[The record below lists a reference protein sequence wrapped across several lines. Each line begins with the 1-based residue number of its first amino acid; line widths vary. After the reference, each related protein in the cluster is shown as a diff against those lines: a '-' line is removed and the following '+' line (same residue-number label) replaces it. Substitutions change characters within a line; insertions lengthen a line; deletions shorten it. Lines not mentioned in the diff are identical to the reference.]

1 MRSTPGSR
9 ELGFVL
15 AVALAGLALVLA
27 VVFMPWYSVAGDAAP
42 VHRAVPAAPA
52 AGATPML

>member
-15 AVALAGLALVLA
+15 VVALAGLALVLA
-27 VVFMPWYSVAGDAAP
+27 VAFMPWYTVSADAVA
-42 VHRAVPAAPA
+42 VVPAAVVP
-52 AGATPML
+52 ATPTL